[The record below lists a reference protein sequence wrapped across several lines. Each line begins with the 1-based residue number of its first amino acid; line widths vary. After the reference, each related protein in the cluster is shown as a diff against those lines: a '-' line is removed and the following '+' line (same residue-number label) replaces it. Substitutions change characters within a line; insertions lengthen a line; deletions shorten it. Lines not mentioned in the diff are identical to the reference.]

1 MNYIHARLFKRS
13 LLVLSVKVAFTL
25 LLPWIRRHED
35 FYRFTR
41 ILCSCTLLPSY
52 AKMPTLL
59 PYPHPMVALV
69 VSRLPLPSHNRVRCL
84 TLIRWESLVNWRGR
98 ERFLSSRQSLGLDM
112 TWRSGRQPGT
122 HLSTNFQ
129 DNHSARGLGVRA
141 RRRKQKARVVLVRS
155 VSLRASSR

>member
-1 MNYIHARLFKRS
+1 MSAPARHEDRRSLLFMNYIHARLFKRS

-59 PYPHPMVALV
+59 PYPHPMPDLRIKQA
-69 VSRLPLPSHNRVRCL
+69 S
-84 TLIRWESLVNWRGR
+84 SLVETTQVSKQAITCRMTSVLGQI
-98 ERFLSSRQSLGLDM
+98 LSMSVTSFQNLD
-112 TWRSGRQPGT
+112 
-122 HLSTNFQ
+122 
-129 DNHSARGLGVRA
+129 A
-141 RRRKQKARVVLVRS
+141 
-155 VSLRASSR
+155 

>member
-1 MNYIHARLFKRS
+1 VSAPARHEDRRSLLFMNYIHARLFKRS

-59 PYPHPMVALV
+59 PYPHPMRNYLLRGTCVVLYIVQYMNLECSGAVYTRALSGPPSTGAAIAMDGGVAPTQPAITQAVALAG
-69 VSRLPLPSHNRVRCL
+69 PP
-84 TLIRWESLVNWRGR
+84 
-98 ERFLSSRQSLGLDM
+98 
-112 TWRSGRQPGT
+112 
-122 HLSTNFQ
+122 
-129 DNHSARGLGVRA
+129 
-141 RRRKQKARVVLVRS
+141 
-155 VSLRASSR
+155 

>member
-1 MNYIHARLFKRS
+1 MSAPARHEDRRSLLFMNYIHARLFKRS

-59 PYPHPMVALV
+59 PYPHPMAKRAPTH
-69 VSRLPLPSHNRVRCL
+69 SDPHARCAC
-84 TLIRWESLVNWRGR
+84 TQMSVPR
-98 ERFLSSRQSLGLDM
+98 
-112 TWRSGRQPGT
+112 PGT
-122 HLSTNFQ
+122 RRPRWSALSRTTCTGQ
-129 DNHSARGLGVRA
+129 RISTERHRKHRSQRSRGVAEVHVEIVLN
-141 RRRKQKARVVLVRS
+141 VLVF
-155 VSLRASSR
+155 VK